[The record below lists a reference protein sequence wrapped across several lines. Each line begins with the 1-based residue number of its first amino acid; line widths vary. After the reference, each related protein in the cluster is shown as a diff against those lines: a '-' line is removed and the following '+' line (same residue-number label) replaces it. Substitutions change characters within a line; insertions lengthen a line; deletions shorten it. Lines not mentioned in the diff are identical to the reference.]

1 MTQTITV
8 FDVESPTLTI
18 PADIISANCSL
29 TIGVASATDN
39 CGVVT
44 PTNNAPLTFP
54 IGITPVIWSVTDSS
68 GNTVSA
74 TQLVTVSDTIAP
86 LITPP
91 ADVVVTTDINSC
103 EATGVILG
111 NPTTSD
117 NCTVGSVSNNAPN
130 IYPIGTTTVT

>member
-1 MTQTITV
+1 M
-8 FDVESPTLTI
+8 
-18 PADIISANCSL
+18 
-29 TIGVASATDN
+29 
-39 CGVVT
+39 
-44 PTNNAPLTFP
+44 
-54 IGITPVIWSVTDSS
+54 
-68 GNTVSA
+68 
-74 TQLVTVSDTIAP
+74 VTVSDTIAP

-130 IYPIGTTTVT
+130 IYPIGTTTVTWSVSDLASNTSVSFHASQLKITFHPVSHLHQI